1 MNGKAFPCIVP
12 REAFIFGWGLHSDEM
27 SPQLTAGD
35 TVEIVCV
42 VFFPYAQVRSHIGVV
57 LASDTF
63 LAPCK
68 AHGGSLDKLLP
79 GEYGRGQVCRR
90 TLGQGAA
97 CQHDPHQSVAGGDLQ
112 APGKTRIK
120 AEGKGLQ

>member
-1 MNGKAFPCIVP
+1 MARHFLVLSLEKLSFLGGVYTQMRC
-12 REAFIFGWGLHSDEM
+12 L
-27 SPQLTAGD
+27 PQLTAGD
-35 TVEIVCV
+35 TVKIVCV
-42 VFFPYAQVRSHIGVV
+42 DFFPYAQVRSHIGVV